1 MSPHLAEV
9 IGTALV
15 IIFGNGVVANT
26 LLKGSKGQN
35 GGWIVITLG
44 WCMAV
49 FVGVYASADASGAHL
64 NPAVTLALAS
74 LGKFEWAQVPVYVAA
89 QFAGAVIG
97 QLLVWIIYRQH
108 FDLTEETGL
117 KRACFCTEP
126 AIRHLPSNFLT
137 ETLATFV
144 FVLSILFI
152 QGPDASL
159 GSLKALPVAL
169 LVLAM
174 GLSLGGPT
182 GYAINPIRDLAPRIV
197 HAILPIRGKGGS
209 DWAYAW
215 VPVLGPALGGI
226 LAAMVYPWLS

>member
-64 NPAVTLALAS
+64 NPAVTLALAA

>member
-49 FVGVYASADASGAHL
+49 FIGVYASADASGAHL

-182 GYAINPIRDLAPRIV
+182 GYAINPIRDLAPRVV

-226 LAAMVYPWLS
+226 LAAMVYSWLS

>member
-1 MSPHLAEV
+1 MAEL

-26 LLKGSKGQN
+26 LLKDSKGQN

-44 WCMAV
+44 WGMAV
-49 FVGVYASADASGAHL
+49 FIGVFASADASGAHL
-64 NPAVTLALAS
+64 NPAVSLALAT
-74 LGKFEWAQVPVYVAA
+74 LGKFEWSLVPGYVIA
-89 QFAGAVIG
+89 QFAGAAIG
-97 QLLVWIIYRQH
+97 QLLVWITYKQH
-108 FDLTEETGL
+108 FDATEDAGL
-117 KRACFCTEP
+117 QRACFCTSP
-126 AIRHLPSNFLT
+126 AIRHFPSNFIT
-137 ETLATFV
+137 ETIATFV

-152 QGPDASL
+152 QGPDAGL

-182 GYAINPIRDLAPRIV
+182 GYAINPIRDLAPRVI
-197 HAILPIRGKGGS
+197 HAILPMKGKSDS

-226 LAAMVYPWLS
+226 LAAIVYPMLS

>member
-49 FVGVYASADASGAHL
+49 FIGVYASADASGAHL
-64 NPAVTLALAS
+64 NPAVTLALAA

-108 FDLTEETGL
+108 FDLTEDTGL

-137 ETLATFV
+137 ETLATSV

-182 GYAINPIRDLAPRIV
+182 GYAINPIRDLAPRVV

-226 LAAMVYPWLS
+226 LAAMVYSWLS

>member
-1 MSPHLAEV
+1 MSPILAEL

-26 LLKGSKGQN
+26 LLHRSKGLN

-44 WCMAV
+44 WGMAV
-49 FVGVYASADASGAHL
+49 FIGVYASADASGAPL
-64 NPAVTLALAS
+64 NPAVTLALAQ
-74 LGKFEWAQVPVYVAA
+74 LGRFEWSQVPGYVAA
-89 QFAGAVIG
+89 QFAGASIG
-97 QLLVWIIYRQH
+97 QILVWITYRQH
-108 FDLTEETGL
+108 FDATEDTGL

-126 AIRHLPSNFLT
+126 AIRHLPSNFVT
-137 ETLATFV
+137 ETIATFV

-152 QGPDASL
+152 QGPDAGL

-182 GYAINPIRDLAPRIV
+182 GYAINPIRDLAPRV
-197 HAILPIRGKGGS
+197 MHAILPLKGKGDS

-226 LAAMVYPWLS
+226 LAALVYPLLS

>member
-1 MSPHLAEV
+1 MAEV

-26 LLKGSKGQN
+26 LLSGSKGQH

-44 WCMAV
+44 WGMAV
-49 FVGVYASADASGAHL
+49 FIGVYASADASGAHL
-64 NPAVTLALAS
+64 NPAVTLALAA
-74 LGKFEWAQVPVYVAA
+74 LDKFEWASVPGYLLA
-89 QFAGAVIG
+89 QFLGASIG
-97 QLLVWIIYRQH
+97 QACVWIVYRQH
-108 FDLTEETGL
+108 FDATEDPGL
-117 KRACFCTEP
+117 KRACFCTAP
-126 AIRHLPSNFLT
+126 AIRHLPSNFIT
-137 ETLATFV
+137 ETIATFV

-182 GYAINPIRDLAPRIV
+182 GYAINPIRDLAPRFMY
-197 HAILPIRGKGGS
+197 AILPIKGKGGT

-215 VPVLGPALGGI
+215 VPVLGPTLGGI
-226 LAAMVYPWLS
+226 LAALAYSAL

>member
-64 NPAVTLALAS
+64 NPAVTLALAA

-108 FDLTEETGL
+108 FDLTEDTGL

>member
-1 MSPHLAEV
+1 
-9 IGTALV
+9 
-15 IIFGNGVVANT
+15 
-26 LLKGSKGQN
+26 
-35 GGWIVITLG
+35 
-44 WCMAV
+44 MAV
-49 FVGVYASADASGAHL
+49 FIGVYASADASGAHL

-108 FDLTEETGL
+108 FDLTEDTGL

-182 GYAINPIRDLAPRIV
+182 GYAINPIRDLAPRVV

-226 LAAMVYPWLS
+226 LAAMVYSWLS

>member
-49 FVGVYASADASGAHL
+49 FIGVYASADASGAHL

-108 FDLTEETGL
+108 FDLTEDTGL

-182 GYAINPIRDLAPRIV
+182 GYAINPIRDLAPRVV

-226 LAAMVYPWLS
+226 LAAMVYSWLS

>member
-1 MSPHLAEV
+1 MSPYMAEV

-26 LLKGSKGQN
+26 LLKGSKGHN

-44 WCMAV
+44 WGMAV
-49 FVGVYASADASGAHL
+49 FIGVYASADASGAHL
-64 NPAVTLALAS
+64 NPAVSLALAT
-74 LGKFEWAQVPVYVAA
+74 LGKFDWATVPGYVIA
-89 QFAGAVIG
+89 QFVGAAIG
-97 QLLVWIIYRQH
+97 QLFVWVMYRQH
-108 FDLTEETGL
+108 FDATEDPGL
-117 KRACFCTEP
+117 QRACFCNEP
-126 AIRHLPSNFLT
+126 AIRHLPSNLIT

-144 FVLSILFI
+144 FVLAILFI
-152 QGPDASL
+152 QGPDAGL

-182 GYAINPIRDLAPRIV
+182 GYAINPVRDLMPRIM
-197 HAILPIRGKGGS
+197 HAILPIKGKGSS

-226 LAAMVYPWLS
+226 LAALVYPMLS

>member
-49 FVGVYASADASGAHL
+49 FIGVYASADASGAHL
-64 NPAVTLALAS
+64 NPAVTLALAA

>member
-1 MSPHLAEV
+1 MAEL

-15 IIFGNGVVANT
+15 IIFGNGVVAST

-44 WCMAV
+44 WGMAV
-49 FVGVYASADASGAHL
+49 FIGVYASADASGAHL
-64 NPAVTLALAS
+64 NPAVSLALAT
-74 LGKFEWAQVPVYVAA
+74 LGKFEWALVPGYVIA
-89 QFAGAVIG
+89 QFTGAAIG
-97 QLLVWIIYRQH
+97 QLLVWITYKQH
-108 FDLTEETGL
+108 FDATEDAGL
-117 KRACFCTEP
+117 QRACFCTSP
-126 AIRHLPSNFLT
+126 AIRHLPSNFIT
-137 ETLATFV
+137 ETIATFV

-152 QGPDASL
+152 QGPDAGL

-182 GYAINPIRDLAPRIV
+182 GYAINPIRDLAPRVI
-197 HAILPIRGKGGS
+197 HAILPMKGKKDS

-226 LAAMVYPWLS
+226 LAAIVYPMLA